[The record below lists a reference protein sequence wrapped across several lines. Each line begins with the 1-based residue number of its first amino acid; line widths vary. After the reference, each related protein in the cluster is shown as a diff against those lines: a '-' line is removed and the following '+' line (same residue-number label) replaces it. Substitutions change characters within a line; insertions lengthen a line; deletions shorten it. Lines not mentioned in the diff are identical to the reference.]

1 MFAYLSII
9 GLGLIIISWII
20 QIIKL
25 AKKDTN
31 ISKIFAGLQFLGIL
45 LLIIDGY
52 KTNLPLAIA
61 NSLSAI
67 GALIVFFMVK
77 CSCKNCKVKKK

>member
-1 MFAYLSII
+1 MLAYMSII

-25 AKKDTN
+25 ARKDTN

-45 LLIIDGY
+45 LLILDSY
-52 KTNLPLAIA
+52 KTNLPLALA
-61 NSLSAI
+61 NAFSAI

-77 CSCKNCKVKKK
+77 CTCKSCKTKKK